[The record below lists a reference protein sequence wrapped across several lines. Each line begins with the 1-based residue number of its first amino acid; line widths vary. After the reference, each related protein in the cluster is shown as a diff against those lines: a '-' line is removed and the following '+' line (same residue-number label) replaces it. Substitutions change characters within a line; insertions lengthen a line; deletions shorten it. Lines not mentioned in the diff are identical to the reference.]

1 MSESED
7 PQDLERKIEQATRI
21 ASRVTDQTTVER
33 LRAFAEDLRRKL
45 RELVE
50 IRRTKQEI
58 RTRARELWEQNGRP
72 AGRDLEFWLQAE
84 SEISERKRVTQ
95 RGLSS

>member
-58 RTRARELWEQNGRP
+58 RTRARELWEQKDAPQAVIWSFGFRP
-72 AGRDLEFWLQAE
+72 SLRSAIA
-84 SEISERKRVTQ
+84 SE
-95 RGLSS
+95 